1 MSFES
6 PISVLQNLAGEEV
19 AVVSGSALNNGE
31 QPGVAI
37 LAKDESGNAQFLN
50 MNASGELK
58 VQASVDVDLDYTTD
72 SITVYGS
79 DGAALVQ
86 DAEDSYLLVR
96 DNDAKSAIDA
106 AKSAI
111 TGSVEAFQ
119 AAFEAEDFASETTL
133 AAFKADNRSDL
144 QAVSGAVDVMN
155 SNLGGKL
162 DTLDSSVGAVET
174 AVDSASSA
182 ISGSVVALGSDLGS
196 KLDTIDAS
204 VGAVETAVDSASSA
218 ISGSVVALGADIG
231 GKLDTLNAVDFA
243 TEATLDAFKSA
254 NHSDLGALSSSLDRF
269 TFNGSNELLVNA
281 TVDVDLDYTTDSIK
295 VYGSQD
301 AALVQDAA
309 DDYLLVRDNDAK
321 NAIDGAKSAI
331 TGSISTMD
339 SNLGGKLD
347 TIDASVGDVETAVN
361 NASSA
366 ISGSVVALG
375 ADLGSKFDTLNA
387 VDFATETTLAAF
399 KADNRSDLQA
409 VSGAIDAFRADFIAE
424 DFASETTLAAFKS
437 DNRSDLQAVS
447 GAIDAMKVEL
457 EATLTSIDG
466 KDFATEAT
474 LGAFKIENNSNL
486 IDLSSSLDRFTFN
499 GSNELL
505 VNAAVDVELNYA
517 TDSITIYG
525 DEAVP
530 FAQISGSGE
539 MITVPLGSEGNSL
552 LQAASG
558 SIHSDVNGNGALLV
572 GLLGSNSKN
581 VLQSS
586 ANDILLVSGAGDF
599 NVVATDLDI
608 RPLTSADVV
617 TVDNMVDVSLL
628 ATEATLSAVSGA
640 IDGLGASVDAVKAAV
655 EAIDAAQLG
664 TVTVSASDLDIR
676 DLNSGT
682 DSVSAVQSGD
692 WIVRKHATSA
702 AVSTASASTSD
713 AEVLAANADR
723 MGATFFMDG
732 NATCYIKLGGAA
744 SSSDFSVRL
753 VNNGYYELPEGFTG
767 AIHAAFSITDAGI
780 KLRITELSYA

>member
-19 AVVSGSALNNGE
+19 AIVSGSALNNGE

-72 SITVYGS
+72 SIKVYGS
-79 DGAALVQ
+79 ENVALQQ
-86 DAEDSYLLVR
+86 DSERANSLKTY
-96 DNDAKSAIDA
+96 DAY
-106 AKSAI
+106 
-111 TGSVEAFQ
+111 
-119 AAFEAEDFASETTL
+119 
-133 AAFKADNRSDL
+133 
-144 QAVSGAVDVMN
+144 VSGAINNMG

-162 DTLDSSVGAVET
+162 DTLDT
-174 AVDSASSA
+174 
-182 ISGSVVALGSDLGS
+182 
-196 KLDTIDAS
+196 S

-243 TEATLDAFKSA
+243 TE
-254 NHSDLGALSSSLDRF
+254 
-269 TFNGSNELLVNA
+269 
-281 TVDVDLDYTTDSIK
+281 
-295 VYGSQD
+295 
-301 AALVQDAA
+301 
-309 DDYLLVRDNDAK
+309 
-321 NAIDGAKSAI
+321 
-331 TGSISTMD
+331 
-339 SNLGGKLD
+339 
-347 TIDASVGDVETAVN
+347 
-361 NASSA
+361 
-366 ISGSVVALG
+366 
-375 ADLGSKFDTLNA
+375 
-387 VDFATETTLAAF
+387 TTLAAF
-399 KADNRSDLQA
+399 KSDNRSDLQA
-409 VSGAIDAFRADFIAE
+409 VSGAIDAFRIDFGAE
-424 DFASETTLAAFKS
+424 DFATETTLAAFKS

-466 KDFATEAT
+466 KDFATETT
-474 LGAFKIENNSNL
+474 LAAFKSENDSNL
-486 IDLSSSLDRFTFN
+486 AALSSSLNRFTFN

-505 VNAAVDVELNYA
+505 VNASVDVALSA
-517 TDSITIYG
+517 STDSITIYG
-525 DEAVP
+525 DEGLA

-539 MITVPLGSEGNSL
+539 MITVPLGNEGNSF

-558 SIHSDVNGNGALLV
+558 SIWSDASGNGALLV

-586 ANDILLVSGAGDF
+586 ANNILLVSGAGNF
-599 NVVATDLDI
+599 NVVATALDI
-608 RPLTSADVV
+608 RPLTSADVI

-640 IDGLGASVDAVKAAV
+640 LNGLGLSVVDVKSAV

-664 TVTVSASDLDIR
+664 TVTVSATDFDIR
-676 DLNSGT
+676 DLSSAS

-692 WIVRKHATSA
+692 WIVRKHTTSA
-702 AVSTASASTSD
+702 AVSAASANTVS
-713 AEVLAANADR
+713 AEVLASNVDR

-744 SSSDFSVRL
+744 SSTDFSVRL
-753 VNNGYYELPEGFTG
+753 VNNGYYELPEGYTG
-767 AIHAAFSITDAGI
+767 AIHAAFSATDANI
-780 KLRITELSYA
+780 KLRCTELSYS

>member
-6 PISVLQNLAGEEV
+6 PFKVLYNNAGAEV
-19 AVVSGSALNNGE
+19 AVVSGSAMDAAR
-31 QPGVAI
+31 PGIAV
-37 LAKDESGNAQFLN
+37 LAKDDAGNAQFLN
-50 MNASGELK
+50 MNASGELL
-58 VQASVDVDLDYTTD
+58 VNAAVDVELSASTD
-72 SITVYGS
+72 SITVWG
-79 DGAALVQ
+79 DRAALVQ
-86 DAEDSYLLVR
+86 DAADDYLLVR
-96 DNDAKSAIDA
+96 DNDAKNAIDA
-106 AKSAI
+106 AKEAI

-144 QAVSGAVDVMN
+144 QAVSGAVDIMN

-162 DTLDSSVGAVET
+162 DTIDSSVGAVET

-182 ISGSVVALGSDLGS
+182 ISGSVVALGSDLGG
-196 KLDTIDAS
+196 KLDTIDTS
-204 VGAVETAVDSASSA
+204 VGAVETAVDNASAA

-231 GKLDTLNAVDFA
+231 GKL
-243 TEATLDAFKSA
+243 
-254 NHSDLGALSSSLDRF
+254 
-269 TFNGSNELLVNA
+269 
-281 TVDVDLDYTTDSIK
+281 
-295 VYGSQD
+295 
-301 AALVQDAA
+301 
-309 DDYLLVRDNDAK
+309 
-321 NAIDGAKSAI
+321 
-331 TGSISTMD
+331 
-339 SNLGGKLD
+339 
-347 TIDASVGDVETAVN
+347 
-361 NASSA
+361 
-366 ISGSVVALG
+366 
-375 ADLGSKFDTLNA
+375 DTLNA

-409 VSGAIDAFRADFIAE
+409 VSGAIDLFRADFIAE

-474 LGAFKIENNSNL
+474 LDAFKIENNSNL
-486 IDLSSSLDRFTFN
+486 VALSSSLDRFSFSGGALSVTGN
-499 GSNELL
+499 LDVNVGLTASGSAEAGYAAYDT
-505 VNAAVDVELNYA
+505 VN
-517 TDSITIYG
+517 IFG
-525 DEAVP
+525 DEGVP

-552 LQAASG
+552 LQAVSG
-558 SIHSDVNGNGALLV
+558 SVHSDVNGNGALLV

-640 IDGLGASVDAVKAAV
+640 INGLGASVDAVKAAV

-664 TVTVSASDLDIR
+664 TITVTATDLDIR
-676 DLNSGT
+676 DLSSAT
-682 DSVSAVQSGD
+682 DSISAVQSGAWSVSQAGD
-692 WIVRKHATSA
+692 WTVDRKAGTTAAISEEVDPNGKVLDIATDGA
-702 AVSTASASTSD
+702 YGASFYWSSPA
-713 AEVLAANADR
+713 
-723 MGATFFMDG
+723 GG
-732 NATCYIKLGGAA
+732 ICYIALGGAA
-744 SSSDFSVRL
+744 SSTNFTVKL
-753 VNNGYYELPEGFTG
+753 VNGGYYEMPAMFKGDVYASGSGNLYVT
-767 AIHAAFSITDAGI
+767 AINA
-780 KLRITELSYA
+780 

>member
-19 AVVSGSALNNGE
+19 AIVSGSALNNGE

-58 VQASVDVDLDYTTD
+58 VQASVDVDLDYATD
-72 SITVYGS
+72 SVTVYGS

-96 DNDAKSAIDA
+96 DNDAKNAIDA

-182 ISGSVVALGSDLGS
+182 ISGSVVALGSDLGG
-196 KLDTIDAS
+196 KLDTIDSS

-243 TEATLDAFKSA
+243 TETTLDAFKTA

-281 TVDVDLDYTTDSIK
+281 AVDVELSASTDSIT
-295 VYGSQD
+295 VWGD
-301 AALVQDAA
+301 RAALVQDVS

-321 NAIDGAKSAI
+321 NAIDDAKSAI

-339 SNLGGKLD
+339 TNLGGKLD
-347 TIDASVGDVETAVN
+347 TIDASVGAVETAVDS
-361 NASSA
+361 ASSA

-409 VSGAIDAFRADFIAE
+409 VSGAIEAFRADFGAE

-474 LGAFKIENNSNL
+474 LDAFKIENNGNL
-486 IDLSSSLDRFTFN
+486 VALSSSLDRFTFN

-572 GLLGSNSKN
+572 GLLGSNSNN

-586 ANDILLVSGAGDF
+586 VNDILMVSGAGDF
-599 NVVATDLDI
+599 NVIATDLDI

-664 TVTVSASDLDIR
+664 TVTVTASDLDIR
-676 DLNSGT
+676 DLSSAT